1 MSNALGGP
9 GVSKSKTIM
18 LNSSISWRTQL
29 SGKTRQM
36 WSRGPA
42 AQWLPT
48 ITFHPFPE
56 PWTSSSYLGTFA
68 LLDFPLCF
76 FSPGMLTLIFIPN
89 SFFHFLWWIEQKSFK
104 TKMAVAGTV
113 NLQLDECFMRFLSPT
128 LQRQSRNLWASFGK
142 CIVSMSKGILGL
154 HAQKLP
160 LLSWIDDAILA
171 LHQFILYKSTNLINS
186 SQK

>member
-1 MSNALGGP
+1 
-9 GVSKSKTIM
+9 M

-48 ITFHPFPE
+48 ITFHLSQSPGPAVPIWAHLLYWIFP
-56 PWTSSSYLGTFA
+56 SL
-68 LLDFPLCF
+68 F
-76 FSPGMLTLIFIPN
+76 FPGMLTLIFIPN
-89 SFFHFLWWIEQKSFK
+89 SFFHFLWWVEQKSFK
-104 TKMAVAGTV
+104 TKMAVAGRV

-171 LHQFILYKSTNLINS
+171 LHQFIMYKGTNLINS